1 MIPSSIVFWN
11 GSKGGHN
18 FLLSFRAAAQGPAPL
33 KRASTH
39 LRMLPAG
46 WTAAVKEMI
55 SLHCRNSNE
64 ERAPRTAEKPRCPW
78 SNSRGL
84 QAKVVL
90 QHHRHE
96 FLFLKSP
103 DYRLVPFVLSF
114 QSKFIK
120 KYWNQP
126 LAEICPCQPTTFCW
140 HICLKQYFPLY
151 RISFIDCWNRFRS
164 VSICQTMFRV
174 EHHFLPFN
182 HHNKYILS
190 RQSG

>member
-1 MIPSSIVFWN
+1 MIPSSMVFWN
-11 GSKGGHN
+11 GSKGRHN
-18 FLLSFRAAAQGPAPL
+18 FLLPFRAAAQGPVPL

-64 ERAPRTAEKPRCPW
+64 ER
-78 SNSRGL
+78 GVQGV

-96 FLFLKSP
+96 FLFLESP

-114 QSKFIK
+114 QPKFIK

-126 LAEICPCQPTTFCW
+126 LAEICRCQPTTFCW
-140 HICLKQYFPLY
+140 HICLKQCFPLY

-164 VSICQTMFRV
+164 VSICQTMSRV

-182 HHNKYILS
+182 HHNRYILS